1 MESAHRLQMDPQ
13 GFDSSHRKH
22 RYAVFV
28 SLAVTHHDLLVAEIE
43 VFDPQPQAIHQSQ
56 ARTIEECCH
65 EPKARIDGIKQL
77 DDLLPGKNHWQF
89 ARSLGAVLPVIVT
102 IGLVGT
108 LIGIIGLILNRR
120 CLLNW
125 LAVAVNAGLLVVPA
139 KEWWEFRTAASHEG
153 YGCDPLRGRLINLCD
168 HRCRSFL
175 AQPACHVVRR
185 IKMGRNELFELRG
198 AVGFQGR

>member
-1 MESAHRLQMDPQ
+1 MSP
-13 GFDSSHRKH
+13 FSVIS
-22 RYAVFV
+22 
-28 SLAVTHHDLLVAEIE
+28 AVTSLLAAIPAALWLLL
-43 VFDPQPQAIHQSQ
+43 FHRANTMQSDP
-56 ARTIEECCH
+56 
-65 EPKARIDGIKQL
+65 DGIMRIL
-77 DDLLPGKNHWQF
+77 F
-89 ARSLGAVLPVIVT
+89 FVLPLIVT

-139 KEWWEFRTAASHEG
+139 KEWWEFRTAALHQG
-153 YGCDPLRGRLINLCD
+153 YGCDPFRGRLINLCD
-168 HRCRSFL
+168 QRCRSFP

-198 AVGFQGR
+198 AVGFQSR